1 MRASMLGGLSFASKS
16 WKRALSRKMA
26 QATIGPLTA
35 DFAVCAALAL
45 VSLSLSSGNR
55 ARVARLIV
63 SAQHCGEDPAARRR
77 RDTIEHQQWNPV
89 AVLRAHRHK
98 RAAQIAR
105 ALVRPFLDIRVD
117 QHRETFFPRSF
128 ERSSAV
134 FPPAEAHNVAKD
146 ETDRNGG
153 EKVARRQCFQAIA
166 PVTDCV
172 AIPEAGLT
180 FDTRLLARFCARHGC
195 GRDCR
200 SDGTPGYSGDCEK
213 TLCHRGRIKAGVLF
227 LRRVDQITD
236 DTGSEET
243 GAARTACGRND
254 DRSWTFGRIL
264 FATVRTHPQINSAI
278 ERHFRAVRLPAEDL
292 GSINATHGMIV
303 AEQERQYRDCN
314 GSTRSDRCAVMS
326 ADARPRLFEL
336 SLGSIPMRRRKR
348 LTNPVFDSRL
358 RTGCSALSALRLSI
372 YQMKI
377 PSVARV
383 TS

>member
-134 FPPAEAHNVAKD
+134 FPPAEPHNVAKD
-146 ETDRNGG
+146 ETDRKGG

-195 GRDCR
+195 GRDCP

-213 TLCHRGRIKAGVLF
+213 TLCHPGRIKAGVLF

-236 DTGSEET
+236 ILAVKKPARLAPPAAAMMIGLGHLAGSSLQLFT
-243 GAARTACGRND
+243 LIHRSTAR
-254 DRSWTFGRIL
+254 L
-264 FATVRTHPQINSAI
+264 
-278 ERHFRAVRLPAEDL
+278 
-292 GSINATHGMIV
+292 
-303 AEQERQYRDCN
+303 
-314 GSTRSDRCAVMS
+314 SD
-326 ADARPRLFEL
+326 
-336 SLGSIPMRRRKR
+336 I
-348 LTNPVFDSRL
+348 
-358 RTGCSALSALRLSI
+358 SALSGCRPRIWAALTR
-372 YQMKI
+372 
-377 PSVARV
+377 R
-383 TS
+383 TE